1 MTTGLVLET
10 FLPPH
15 RGHQLLLDF
24 AAAYVDSLQ
33 VVVATSPGDPIP
45 AAQRVAWLRE
55 LAPGAVVLPMA
66 VDAPCPPTASPSDWS
81 SLVAGLRRILPRR
94 PDVVLSSGQD
104 GVELAARLGARHAP
118 FDAPRATAPISEAS
132 LRQAPLAHWHDLP
145 DCVRPYYARRIAVVG
160 PESTGKTTLAQR
172 LAAYFGTVWVPEYA
186 RSYAEAKRAPLDRSD
201 VEPIARGHRAA
212 EEALARRC
220 DRLLLVD
227 TDAVMTTL
235 YSRIY
240 YGDCPAWIDELAAGK
255 RYDLYLLM
263 APDVAWVADPQR
275 DLPQR
280 REEFFASCRKALEAK
295 SARFE
300 IIQGDWESRLSHA
313 IEAVRRLR

>member
-1 MTTGLVLET
+1 MTTGIILDA
-10 FLPPH
+10 FMPPH

-24 AAAYVDSLQ
+24 ARAYVDSLQ
-33 VVVATSPGDPIP
+33 VVVDASPGDPIP
-45 AAQRVAWLRE
+45 GAQRVAWLHE
-55 LAPGAVVLPMA
+55 LAPAAVVHQLPT
-66 VDAPCPPTASPSDWS
+66 DAPRSKAAHPSDS
-81 SLVAGLRRILPRR
+81 SVLVERVRRILPHG
-94 PDVVLSSGQD
+94 PDVVFSIGQG

-118 FDAPRATAPISEAS
+118 FDGPGAIAPIAETT

-145 DCVRPYYARRIAVVG
+145 DCVRAHFARRIAVIG
-160 PESTGKTTLAQR
+160 PESTGKTTLVQR
-172 LAAYFGTVWVPEYA
+172 LAAHFGTVWVPEYA
-186 RSYAEAKRAPLDRSD
+186 RSYADAKRAPLDRSD

-220 DRLLLVD
+220 DKLLLVD

-240 YGDCPAWIDELAAGK
+240 YGDCPAWIDELAATK
-255 RYDLYLLM
+255 RYDLYLLT
-263 APDVAWVADPQR
+263 APDVPWVADPQR

-280 REEFFASCRKALEAK
+280 REEFFAACRKALEAK

-300 IIQGDWESRLSHA
+300 IIQGDWEARLRQA
-313 IEAVRRLR
+313 IDAVRRLR